1 MAPYSKTRRYIKNN
15 METIL
20 ALLVGTLYGLVIGII
35 PSAGATTGLVALF
48 GVIHY
53 FVSEP
58 YLGVVFLMAVVA
70 ASTTGDS
77 FTGILLGI
85 PGANSAAATMVDG
98 FPLAQ
103 QGRASYAISA
113 AVTTSTVNGL
123 LWGCLVFML
132 LPWYSNLLMILGIP
146 ELWAFIVLAL
156 ATVGFVSNSY
166 WIRSL
171 VAICAGIF
179 LGLVGV
185 DPTNNEP
192 RFTLGWFYL
201 QDGLQLMPVVAGLFA
216 VPELVAGLKRTST
229 ARIVRNELWQGVRAT
244 WQHRWLAL
252 RGGFIGAFIGLLPGL
267 GGAMADWMAYGSAV
281 AANPKEQFGNG
292 NIKGVIGPEG
302 ANNAQKATSMIPTVL
317 FGIPGAPFA
326 AVLMALFMYLNF
338 ELGTPDIAAD
348 TEFFFSLAFGFLS
361 ATVLVAIL
369 CLVFIR
375 TITRICTVPYKYY
388 FPVLLLVII
397 WASMQYTGGWEDFA
411 VLAAFSLLGIL
422 CKNYKF
428 SRPALLMAFILANKI
443 ESFTLQLTSLYTVGD
458 LITRPIFMA
467 VMLFTVGIFAYSLKR
482 KGSIDYA

>member
-1 MAPYSKTRRYIKNN
+1 
-15 METIL
+15 METVA
-20 ALLVGTLYGLVIGII
+20 ALVAGTLYGLVIGII

-53 FVSEP
+53 FVNEP
-58 YLGVVFLMAVVA
+58 YLGVIFLMAVVA

-123 LWGCLVFML
+123 LWGCLVFLL
-132 LPWYSNLLMILGIP
+132 LPWYTNLLIILGIP

-171 VAICAGIF
+171 VAICVGIF

-185 DPTNNEP
+185 NPETNAP

-201 QDGLQLMPVVAGLFA
+201 QDGIQLMPVVAGLFA
-216 VPELVAGLKRTST
+216 VPELIAGLQRTST
-229 ARIVRNELWQGVRAT
+229 ARIAHNELWQGVRAT
-244 WQHRWLAL
+244 WEHRWLAL

-281 AANPKEQFGNG
+281 AANPKEKFGNG

-348 TEFFFSLAFGFLS
+348 TEFFTSMSFGFLA
-361 ATVLVAIL
+361 ATVLVALL
-369 CLVFIR
+369 CLVFIKP
-375 TITRICTVPYKYY
+375 ITQICTVPYKYY
-388 FPVLLLVII
+388 FPFLLFVIM
-397 WASMQYTGGWEDFA
+397 WACMQYTGGWQDLA
-411 VLAAFSLLGIL
+411 VLAAFSVLGMI
-422 CKNYKF
+422 CKHYKF
-428 SRPALLMAFILANKI
+428 SRPALLMAFILADKI
-443 ESFTLQLTSLYTVGD
+443 ESFTLQLTSLYSVGD